1 MIESTSTMLRDQGT
15 RVAEQAVSSSI
26 SVETLQKAFDN
37 VFQALD
43 TVDTYKIKALDSM
56 KQTVDAL
63 DATVAKAKPFLDR
76 ERAKVVEE
84 ETASVPASTGD
95 VRI

>member
-1 MIESTSTMLRDQGT
+1 MIESTSTMLKDQST
-15 RVAEQAVSSSI
+15 RVAEQAISASV

-63 DATVAKAKPFLDR
+63 DATAEKAKPYLDR
-76 ERAKVVEE
+76 ERAKIVSE
-84 ETASVPASTGD
+84 AAQSLPASSSD
-95 VRI
+95 VHI